1 MTVNNGQLKSFV
13 ERIERLLE
21 EKKSISEDVSEVY
34 NEAGAMGYDKKIL
47 RKVVN
52 IRNMDSG
59 EREEQEAL
67 LEVYMNALDGV
78 VPSEDDS

>member
-34 NEAGAMGYDKKIL
+34 NEAGSMGYDKKIL